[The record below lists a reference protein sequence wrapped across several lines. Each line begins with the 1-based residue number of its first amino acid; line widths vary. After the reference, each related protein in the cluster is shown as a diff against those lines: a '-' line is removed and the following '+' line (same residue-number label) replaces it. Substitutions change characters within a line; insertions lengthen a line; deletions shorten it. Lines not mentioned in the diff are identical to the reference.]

1 MLHIYHNFKRK
12 CQYKRPEMEDEG
24 TAGKKG
30 RVGKREKHKSSFSF
44 HLLTLDFS
52 YQREKIHLWICVTY
66 RQIETRNAMNISL
79 AI

>member
-30 RVGKREKHKSSFSF
+30 RVGKREK
-44 HLLTLDFS
+44 T
-52 YQREKIHLWICVTY
+52 
-66 RQIETRNAMNISL
+66 QIEFFLPRTYFGFLVSA
-79 AI
+79 